1 MVTKAQRSKSQERID
16 RAKRKY
22 RIADTA
28 ADSLLARLARSPHTA
43 AILIVLALCVLGLW
57 LA

>member
-1 MVTKAQRSKSQERID
+1 MVTKSQQRIEK
-16 RAKRKY
+16 AKRKY
-22 RIADTA
+22 RVADSA

-43 AILIVLALCVLGLW
+43 AILIVLGLCVLGLW